1 MMGILFFGVIAV
13 WALIALVLGCNLPQ
27 RLRIQRYRPAWAVVF
42 VVLVFFAPVADEIIA
57 YPQMQALCR
66 DLQPLSLASGMS
78 EEKAYGRTVSY
89 RDITTPV
96 SIFPSSV
103 KVDRHDGIYFDLKTN
118 EPILAYH
125 GYTPRSAFLAIPN
138 GSSGGAMTL
147 LLQGCSGMKVGADG
161 YTTEKYDSNGLP
173 IRFSHLKLSS
183 PR

>member
-1 MMGILFFGVIAV
+1 MIGLLFFGAIAL
-13 WALIALVLGCNLPQ
+13 WALIALVLGVKLPEW
-27 RLRIQRYRPAWAVVF
+27 LRIQRYRLACTLVF
-42 VVLVFFAPVADEIIA
+42 VVLVFFAPVADEVIA
-57 YPQMQALCR
+57 WPQMQVMCR

-78 EEKAYGRTVSY
+78 EEQAYGRTVSY

-103 KVDRHDGIYFDLKTN
+103 NVDRHDGIYFDTKTN

-138 GSSGGAMTL
+138 GSSGGSMTL

-173 IRFSHLKLSS
+173 IRFSHLKLSNA
-183 PR
+183 R